1 MGEVARRSR
10 PGMAIRLIANLA
22 QLVVFVGICLPMTAY
37 AACKEVFFDCNLGDK
52 DADGNAVLRSTNLR
66 SLRSGGRKDEWI
78 AKKCKVSYADPSGCS
93 WRGGGGPVGPI
104 GAGQTIVLS
113 DAAPVVPGPAPKRD
127 AWGKRTPTPAPVTPA
142 PPPPAAPDDG
152 IYAREIAVAADRY
165 KLPAQLIRAVMVVES
180 GGNPNVVSPAGA
192 IGLMQ
197 LLPATAQA
205 LGVDDIRD
213 PAQNILG
220 GARFLRV
227 LANRFEGDMVKVLS
241 GYHAGSM
248 RVQSRGA
255 TPFAA
260 TDDYVRKILKL
271 YYQLRDAAQRSG
283 AGRAGGAG

>member
-127 AWGKRTPTPAPVTPA
+127 HFYWELHEGRPIQAVRFGEWKAVKNGPNAALELYDLKTDSAESRDLAGDQPAL
-142 PPPPAAPDDG
+142 
-152 IYAREIAVAADRY
+152 VAKA
-165 KLPAQLIRAVMVVES
+165 E
-180 GGNPNVVSPAGA
+180 
-192 IGLMQ
+192 Q
-197 LLPATAQA
+197 LLKTAR
-205 LGVDDIRD
+205 VDD
-213 PAQNILG
+213 PNWPL
-220 GARFLRV
+220 
-227 LANRFEGDMVKVLS
+227 
-241 GYHAGSM
+241 
-248 RVQSRGA
+248 
-255 TPFAA
+255 
-260 TDDYVRKILKL
+260 
-271 YYQLRDAAQRSG
+271 
-283 AGRAGGAG
+283 AGRSPGKTGKKSPTAKSGK